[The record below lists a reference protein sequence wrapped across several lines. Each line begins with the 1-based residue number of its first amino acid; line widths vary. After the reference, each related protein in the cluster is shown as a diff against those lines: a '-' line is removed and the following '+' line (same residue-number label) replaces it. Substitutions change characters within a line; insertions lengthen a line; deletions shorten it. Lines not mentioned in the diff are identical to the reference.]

1 LISKNW
7 VGIKLKK
14 IELGN
19 DMKNFIIRRV
29 LLGIFIVFFGALI
42 IYSIIRSLPTSY
54 VEQIARQRA
63 SSPLSTK
70 TYQEWLEQLN
80 EVYRLNIGIIP
91 GYFGWLGNAIRGD
104 FGESWNFGVPVT
116 QKFSEVVWY
125 SVIINIVTFIVQMV
139 ISIPL
144 GILAAR
150 KQYSK
155 TDYAITVF
163 ALAGISLPTFFL
175 ATILKYV
182 FSIKLGWFDLYGLTG
197 RFYSSMTPWQQI
209 WDIAY
214 HMVLPI
220 ITLMM
225 LSIGGLMRYTRTNML
240 EVLHSDYIRTA
251 RAKGLSEK
259 VVINKH
265 AFRNTLIPLVSYMSY
280 LIPSMFGGVL
290 ITETLYQIPG
300 IGYISYQAMIRGD
313 IPFAMFYT
321 TFLIILTQV
330 SLLIADIMYAMVDPR
345 VRAN

>member
-1 LISKNW
+1 M
-7 VGIKLKK
+7 V
-14 IELGN
+14 
-19 DMKNFIIRRV
+19 V
-29 LLGIFIVFFGALI
+29 YTV
-42 IYSIIRSLPTSY
+42 IRSLPSSY
-54 VEQIARQRA
+54 VETIARERA
-63 SSPLSTK
+63 TNPLSTK
-70 TYQEWLEQLN
+70 TYQEWLDQLN
-80 EVYRLNIGIIP
+80 AVYRLDVGIIP
-91 GYFGWLGNAIRGD
+91 GFFGWLGNAIKGD
-104 FGESWNFGVPVT
+104 FGESWHYGIPVT
-116 QKFSEVVWY
+116 EQFNKVIWN
-125 SVIINIVTFIVQMV
+125 SVIINIVTFIAQIS

-163 ALAGISLPTFFL
+163 ALLGISLPTFFL

-182 FSIKLGWFDLYGLTG
+182 FSIQLGWFDLYGLTG
-197 RFYSSMTPWQQI
+197 RFHTSMTPFQQI
-209 WDIAY
+209 LDKGY

-240 EVLHSDYIRTA
+240 EVLNSDYIRTA

-265 AFRNTLIPLVSYMSY
+265 AFRNTLIPLVSYMSF
-280 LIPSMFGGVL
+280 LLPSMFGGSQ

-300 IGYISYQAMIRGD
+300 IGYISYTAMIRGD

-321 TFLIILTQV
+321 TFLILLTQI
-330 SLLIADIMYAMVDPR
+330 SLIVADIMYAVVDPR
-345 VRAN
+345 VRVN